1 MRKVKV
7 ALVSVYNKAGIV
19 DFCRRLSNLGV
30 KLISTGGT
38 AAKLRQAAL
47 DVTLVEDITGF
58 AELLDGRVKTLHPK
72 IHAGILARREIA
84 EHISQLAECGA
95 EPIDMVVVDFYPF
108 GRAKDECLDLETT
121 TELIDVGGPT
131 MARSAA
137 KNFKDVLV
145 VPGPKFYERIAAELE
160 AHSGSVSLGTRTEM
174 AIEVFKMT
182 SQFDAAIASY
192 LSLLTSHEDEAFP
205 ASVAL
210 SLTRLKELR
219 YGENPHQKAALY
231 AAGADESAVLG
242 ARHLSGK
249 ELSYNNIV
257 DLASALNLA
266 VEFDEP
272 AAAIIKHRSPCGVAV
287 AERLDQ
293 AYQRALDADPVSAF
307 GCIIA
312 CNKPVDMATAK
323 LVHST
328 EFVEG
333 LIAPGYE
340 DGVLEMLSKKKNRRF
355 LEYPA
360 GFARTACDLVYTT
373 VPGGFLIQ
381 TADAEVSDEANL
393 KTVTEV
399 VPSGKLEDDLL
410 FAWTVCKHVKSNA
423 IVVAKDGVTL
433 GIGAGQTSRIDAAR
447 IAIEKAGEK
456 SRGAVLASDAFFP
469 FADSVEEAHR
479 AGIAAI
485 IQPGGSKRD
494 QEVIDA
500 CNRLKIP
507 MVFTGMRH
515 FLH

>member
-1 MRKVKV
+1 MRKVNV
-7 ALVSVYNKAGIV
+7 ALVSVFNKEGVV
-19 DFCRRLSNLGV
+19 DFCRRLANLGV

-38 AAKLRQAAL
+38 AAKLRGAGL
-47 DVTLVEDITGF
+47 KVTLVEDITGY

-72 IHAGILARREIA
+72 IHAGILARREID
-84 EHISQLAECGA
+84 EHVSQLAECGA
-95 EPIDMVVVDFYPF
+95 DPIDIVVVDFYPF
-108 GRAKDECLDLETT
+108 GRAKEECLDLQNA
-121 TELIDVGGPT
+121 TELIDIGGPT

-145 VPGPKFYERIAAELE
+145 VPGPKFYKRVAAELE
-160 AHSGSVSLGTRTEM
+160 EHSGSITLSTRAEM
-174 AIEVFKMT
+174 AIELFKMT

-192 LSLLTSHEDEAFP
+192 LSLLTSSEDEAFP
-205 ASVAL
+205 ESVCL

-231 AAGADESAVLG
+231 AVEDDDAAVLG
-242 ARHLSGK
+242 ATKLSGK

-257 DLASALNLA
+257 DLSAALNLA
-266 VEFDEP
+266 AEFDRP
-272 AAAIIKHRSPCGVAV
+272 AVAIVKHRSPCGVAV

-293 AYQRALDADPVSAF
+293 AYMRALDADPVSAY

-312 CNKPVDMATAK
+312 FNRPVDMGTAQ
-323 LVHST
+323 LVHRT
-328 EFVEG
+328 MFVEG
-333 LIAPGYE
+333 LIAPSYE
-340 DGVLEMLSKKKNRRF
+340 EGVLEMLSRKKNRRF
-355 LEYPA
+355 LMYPA
-360 GFARTACDLVYTT
+360 GFIRGGCKLVHTT

-381 TADAEVSDEANL
+381 TFDAEVFDRANL
-393 KTVTEV
+393 RTVTEIS
-399 VPSGKLEDDLL
+399 PDKRLEDDLH

-423 IVVAKDGVTL
+423 IVVAKDGVTV
-433 GIGAGQTSRIDAAR
+433 GIGAGQTNRVDAAR

-456 SRGAVLASDAFFP
+456 SVGAVLASDAFFP
-469 FADSVEEAHR
+469 FADSIEEAHK